1 VQILDRNCRFAIEQ
15 SFFSHLGQGIKNKN
29 KLSTGL
35 VIAVL
40 KSGGPGPEASEV
52 LMMLVIVGRRTPRF
66 SYSNFV
72 GMGSR

>member
-1 VQILDRNCRFAIEQ
+1 MQILGRNCRFVIGQ
-15 SFFSHLGQGIKNKN
+15 SFFSHLGQGIKN

-40 KSGGPGPEASEV
+40 KSGGSGTGPEAREV

>member
-1 VQILDRNCRFAIEQ
+1 MQILGRNCRFVIGQ
-15 SFFSHLGQGIKNKN
+15 SFFSHLGQGIKN

>member
-1 VQILDRNCRFAIEQ
+1 MQILGRNCRFVIGQ
-15 SFFSHLGQGIKNKN
+15 SFFSHLGQGIKNK
-29 KLSTGL
+29 LSMGL

-40 KSGGPGPEASEV
+40 KSGGTGPEAREV